1 MARLKQVK
9 QTKKPA
15 KDTRPRSDKR
25 KAGMPKTKK
34 AARPV
39 EESIA
44 AIEAA
49 KNEELVVHVEG
60 DVQVTA
66 TEANAGSLSAE
77 DTLKAFGTA
86 SGNAGPLSSE
96 DTVVLQATG
105 YGEEVP
111 RTKSGAMT
119 DGSNVRWAMILGL
132 VALAVVAFV
141 VTFLKTGH

>member
-49 KNEELVVHVEG
+49 KNDDLVVHVEG

-66 TEANAGSLSAE
+66 PAEATAGS
-77 DTLKAFGTA
+77 TLPEGSTI
-86 SGNAGPLSSE
+86 
-96 DTVVLQATG
+96 VLQATG
-105 YGEEVP
+105 GGEEVP
-111 RTKSGAMT
+111 RSKSGAMT
-119 DGSNVRWAMILGL
+119 DGGNVRLAVILGL
-132 VALAVVAFV
+132 VALAVVAFA
-141 VTFLKTGH
+141 VTFLKAGH